1 MLYLANSCDQ
11 IVQMFVCFQVLAV
24 NILGRFLLN
33 NDKNIRSVHSLFN
46 DNNFITSFLGFV
58 NI

>member
-1 MLYLANSCDQ
+1 MLYLANSVNQ

-46 DNNFITSFLGFV
+46 DKNVITYFLGYV